1 MERTP
6 LDSWLAAKMSLSLEE
21 LRPEM
26 VEAWQLAAL
35 RRTLAQAT
43 AHSPFYGERL
53 AGLDPDFPRS
63 LKDLAS
69 LPLTTAQDLAG
80 QGPRMLCLSQDEVAR
95 VVTLTTSGTS
105 GPAKRLFFTQEDL
118 AATLDF
124 FSQGMAT
131 LCGPG
136 DAVLVLLP
144 GRRPDGVADL
154 LARALPR
161 IGARAV
167 LPPEDWNADTL
178 VRLLAEEGVTRLMA
192 APSQVR
198 VLLGHAAFS
207 AAARERVRAALIT
220 AEPMAKE
227 LRRAI
232 VRDWNCEAFD
242 HWGMT
247 ETGYG
252 GGVECAAHDGY
263 HLREAEF
270 LVEIVD
276 PRNGAP
282 VAQGEQGEI
291 VVSTLDRR
299 GLPLVRYRTGD
310 AARILPGPCA
320 CGSPL
325 RRLGAVAGRIEIT
338 GGTYCLVQPDKGR
351 AQPCTSF
358 SNS

>member
-1 MERTP
+1 MQRTP
-6 LDSWLAAKMSLSLEE
+6 LDAWLAAKTGLALERLTPQAVE
-21 LRPEM
+21 SWQMAALGQNLQHVAQHGFWRDHLAGCECRGLRTY
-26 VEAWQLAAL
+26 ADLAA
-35 RRTLAQAT
+35 
-43 AHSPFYGERL
+43 
-53 AGLDPDFPRS
+53 
-63 LKDLAS
+63 
-69 LPLTTAQDLAG
+69 LPLTTARDLAE
-80 QGPRMLCLSQDEVAR
+80 QGNRMLCLSQDEVAR

-105 GPAKRLFFTQEDL
+105 GPAKRIFFTAEDL
-118 AATLDF
+118 EATRVF
-124 FSQGMAT
+124 FGVGIST
-131 LCGPG
+131 LCGFG
-136 DAVLVLLP
+136 DVVLVLLP

-154 LARALPR
+154 LARSLPD

-167 LPPEDWNADTL
+167 LPPEGWDAEVL
-178 VRLLAEEGVTRLMA
+178 VELMAEQGATRLVA
-192 APSQVR
+192 APSQAR
-198 VLLGHAAFS
+198 VLLEHGSFCAAV
-207 AAARERVRAALIT
+207 RERVTAALIT
-220 AEPMAKE
+220 AEPLGPD
-227 LRRAI
+227 LRQALEAA
-232 VRDWNCEAFD
+232 WGCEVFD

-276 PRNGAP
+276 PFTAAP
-282 VAQGEQGEI
+282 VPAGELGEV
-291 VVSTLDRR
+291 VVSSLDRR

-338 GGTYCLVQPDKGR
+338 GRTCRLVQPDKGR
-351 AQPCTSF
+351 AQPCSSF

>member
-1 MERTP
+1 MRRSF
-6 LDSWLAAKMSLSLEE
+6 LDPWLAAKMGLPLDR
-21 LRPEM
+21 LCPET
-26 VEAWQLAAL
+26 VAAWQLAAL
-35 RRTLAQAT
+35 RRTLAHAAT
-43 AHSPFYGERL
+43 HSPFYRNHL
-53 AGLDPDFPRS
+53 AGMDFDGLRAS
-63 LKDLAS
+63 ADLAAV
-69 LPLTTAQDLAG
+69 PLTTARDLAG
-80 QGPRMLCLSQDEVAR
+80 QGQRMLCLSQDQVAR
-95 VVTLTTSGTS
+95 VVTLATSGTS

-167 LPPEDWNADTL
+167 LPPENWDPDLLTGLL
-178 VRLLAEEGVTRLMA
+178 VSENVTRLVA

-198 VLLGHAAFS
+198 ILLGHGAFS
-207 AAARERVRAALIT
+207 GAARERVRAALIS
-220 AEPMAKE
+220 AEPLGPD
-227 LRRAI
+227 LRRAMA
-232 VRDWNCEAFD
+232 RDWDCEAFD

-276 PRNGAP
+276 PLGTTP
-282 VAQGEQGEI
+282 LPPGEQGEV
-291 VVSTLDRR
+291 VVSTLGRR

-310 AARILPGPCA
+310 AARMLPGPCA

-325 RRLGAVAGRIEIT
+325 RRLGPVAGRIEIT
-338 GGTYCLVQPDKGR
+338 GTTYRLVQPDKGR
-351 AQPCTSF
+351 AQPCSSF